1 MTRLRSMGVLLFCV
15 AALSPLLAA
24 SARAALPEQPFA
36 HDRVDESCDRAITF
50 LVNQQG
56 KDGSISEN
64 HQNETTMTALAV
76 MAMAAVGHQPTDR
89 TTEGQAMRKAL
100 AYVLR
105 DDRQD
110 ANGYFGNR
118 DGSRMYGHGII
129 TLMLAEMLG
138 MGVDDEMDQRL
149 QERLQKAIEL
159 ILTAQRHRK
168 QSPVYQGGWR
178 YSPDSGDA
186 DISVSVWQLMALRS
200 AKNAGLKSV
209 PKEAIDEAVGFI
221 RRCYKG
227 DAGSRN
233 GPKDTSAFAYQP
245 GGQPVYSTASAGL
258 LSMQVAGQ
266 YEAPE
271 VLRAADWLMNQQVS
285 FGDQW
290 FFYGTYYY
298 AQGMYQRGD
307 KYAQKARQNVEQIL
321 LEHQNKDGSWTGHS
335 QEHHAGR
342 VYATAMAVLSLSVK
356 YHYLPIYQR

>member
-1 MTRLRSMGVLLFCV
+1 MMRARSIRVALVLIAILS
-15 AALSPLLAA
+15 AGLSP
-24 SARAALPEQPFA
+24 SARAAAPEQPFA
-36 HDRVDESCDRAITF
+36 HDRVDESCDRAVSF
-50 LVNQQG
+50 LVSQQA

-64 HQNETTMTALAV
+64 HQNETTMTSLAI
-76 MAMAAVGHQPTDR
+76 MAMAAVGHQPSDR

-138 MGVDDEMDQRL
+138 MGADEEMDQRV
-149 QERLQKAIEL
+149 QDRLQRAIAL
-159 ILTAQRHRK
+159 ILDAQRYRK

-178 YSPDSGDA
+178 YSPDSGDS

-200 AKNAGLKSV
+200 AKNAGVKSV
-209 PKEAIDEAVGFI
+209 PKEAIDQAVGFI

-227 DAGSRN
+227 DAAARTR
-233 GPKDTSAFAYQP
+233 PQELSAFSYQP
-245 GGQPVYSTASAGL
+245 GGQPVYSTAAAGL

-271 VLRAADWLMNQQVS
+271 VLRTADWLISQDVN
-285 FGDQW
+285 FADQW

-298 AQGMYQRGD
+298 SQGMYQRGD
-307 KYAQKARQNVEQIL
+307 KYAQKARQNVEQVL

-342 VYATAMAVLSLSVK
+342 VYATAMSVLSLSVK